1 MVNHEITFNGKL
13 ALFELMA
20 DGRRAVSASGYRVPE
35 DGEVRL
41 YLVTLLEARLHPPQR
56 LVHVALAR
64 FAREL
69 GATHL
74 VPVDHGLA
82 AVPGRVT
89 AAALEGSLLP
99 CRAPATLEQLDTK
112 LARLRR

>member
-13 ALFELMA
+13 ALLEFSA

-35 DGEVRL
+35 AGEVRL
-41 YLVTLLEARLHPPQR
+41 YLVTLLEERLNPPQR

-74 VPVDHGLA
+74 VPVDHGMA

-89 AAALEGSLLP
+89 AAALAGGLLP
-99 CRAPATLEQLDTK
+99 CLPRVSLEQLDAK
-112 LARLRR
+112 LRR